1 MMKLFLLSILY
12 SLSLLNPGS
21 VAPRT
26 NHALY
31 VSVLE
36 IEKDRSSEKASI
48 MVKIFSDDLE
58 DAIFNHAQQRLDL
71 QGVNCDQGETYI
83 NNYFNDHLKLSID
96 GKEQSYSYLSC
107 EVNDISLWLTF
118 EFTTST
124 SWNEVEI
131 TADYLIE
138 LFPTQSNVVS
148 ITYHSEKRM
157 FRLTKGSTTET
168 ISF

>member
-1 MMKLFLLSILY
+1 MMKIFLLSIFY
-12 SLSLLNPGS
+12 SFSLLNLDS
-21 VAPRT
+21 DTYRT

-36 IEKDRSSEKASI
+36 IEKEQSSDKAT
-48 MVKIFSDDLE
+48 MMLKIFSDDLE

-71 QGVNCDQGETYI
+71 QDGSCGQGKTYI
-83 NNYFNDHLKLSID
+83 GNYFNDHLKLSID
-96 GKEQSYSYLSC
+96 GKEQSYTYLSC

-118 EFTTST
+118 EIKTPT

-131 TADYLIE
+131 TADYLME

-148 ITYHSEKRM
+148 VTYHSEKRM
-157 FRLTKGSTTET
+157 FRLTKGATTEN

>member
-12 SLSLLNPGS
+12 SLSLLNTGS
-21 VAPRT
+21 DIHRT

-36 IEKDRSSEKASI
+36 IEKEQSSEKASI

-58 DAIFNHAQQRLDL
+58 DAIFNHAEQRLDL
-71 QGVNCDQGETYI
+71 RGGNCGEGKTYI
-83 NNYFNDHLKLSID
+83 SNYFNDYLKLRVD

-118 EFTTST
+118 EFSTST
-124 SWNEVEI
+124 SWTEVEI
-131 TADYLIE
+131 TADYLME

-157 FRLTKGSTTET
+157 FRLTKGATTEN

>member
-1 MMKLFLLSILY
+1 MKLFLLSIFY
-12 SLSLLNPGS
+12 SFSLLNPGS
-21 VAPRT
+21 NEHRT
-26 NHALY
+26 IHALY

-36 IEKDRSSEKASI
+36 IEKERSSEKATI

-58 DAIFNHAQQRLDL
+58 DAIYNHAQQRLDL
-71 QGVNCDQGETYI
+71 QGMNCGQGKTYI
-83 NNYFNDHLKLSID
+83 NNYFNDHLKLSVD
-96 GKEQSYSYLSC
+96 GKDQSYSYLSC

-131 TADYLIE
+131 TADYLME

-157 FRLTKGSTTET
+157 FRLTKGATTEN